1 MMTGSATKAGTV
13 PDSVL
18 VSIGVPAF
26 NRPELLARALSNI
39 TRQTW
44 RNIEIVISDNASVDA
59 AVPDVI
65 RFFSERDSRIRSFRQ
80 SENIGPMKNFFFLL
94 KESRGPFFM
103 WAADDDYIE
112 PWFVERALQKLWH
125 DPALVLATSEAQYV
139 TPEGEPLEFLPE
151 GEAFRRPL
159 SKDAADRLHHM
170 LKYNFGNLV
179 YGLFR
184 KEALMQDG
192 EVFWEKTGLHSL
204 NELAPLLYVACMGE
218 VIVMPEIGLYK
229 QAPAQVHAQV
239 KWELLGG
246 RLPAACRLSNWGAV
260 KGTWGYHSQ
269 ALRHIDSALAL
280 LPLSDRVKADLR
292 AAARRK
298 LLLHFL
304 DLLLGYK
311 PRVHHVGG

>member
-1 MMTGSATKAGTV
+1 MIVIETARRGAV
-13 PDSVL
+13 PPDTL

-26 NRPELLARALSNI
+26 NRPHSLARTLRGLLA
-39 TRQTW
+39 QTW
-44 RNIEIVISDNASVDA
+44 SNIEIILSDNASTDP
-59 AVPDVI
+59 AVADVA
-65 RFFSERDSRIRSFRQ
+65 REFCRQDSRIRYFRQ
-80 SENIGPMKNFFFLL
+80 SQNIGPSKNFFFVA
-94 KESRGPFFM
+94 KQSRAPFFM

-125 DPALVLATSEAQYV
+125 DPALMLVTSEAQYI
-139 TPEGEPLEFLPE
+139 TPEGDLLEFLPE

-159 SKDAADRLHHM
+159 SKEPVDRLRHM

-192 EVFWEKTGLHSL
+192 EVFWEKAGLHSL
-204 NELAPLLYVACMGE
+204 NEIPPLLYVACIGE
-218 VIVMPEIGLYK
+218 ILVMPEIGLYK
-229 QAPAQVHAQV
+229 EAPAQVHAQV
-239 KWELLGG
+239 KWELRGG
-246 RLPAACRLSNWGAV
+246 RLPAACRLSSWGAV

-280 LPLSDRVKADLR
+280 LPLSDKAKKYLHET
-292 AAARRK
+292 ARRR

-304 DLLLGYK
+304 YLLLGYK
-311 PRVHHVGG
+311 PRVADAPV